1 MGQKKRS
8 VKSSAIRKSRK
19 IVMYGLGSGETCD
32 WCQKHLNDDVSI
44 YNTSPKRYFCSEECK
59 KHWFAM
65 KNWHYHK
72 PRTNPDEKI
81 RQMARSNRDPA
92 RELLERERSGLISPK
107 IIQEAAKLGNAEAL
121 AIYPEITPI
130 QFISRE
136 DLVAPLVSIIR
147 NSENKH
153 KVFVA
158 VWNTYIKELN
168 EAISTGRFTK
178 DLKFINE
185 NFNDFG
191 PRYFDILKTIHQWLS
206 QNNALISIEVNT
218 TLFDFRGS
226 RTPTGRNDYNSVTAF
241 YDIIKKFIWALREGY
256 VHEREMLGTRKKLIF
271 SLLNPETILAAPS
284 IPNISNP
291 DERIRKLSRQGEDP
305 ARILLEKE
313 RAGQISPHT
322 IKMAAMLQNPIAA
335 RIYPEL
341 TQRAIFDL
349 GRVWNEHGI
358 QPVINHYNEI
368 FSEMLAY
375 EETKKPFYVAV
386 WKQINFY
393 YLECKRLLRENEYR
407 IPETREFTRNCIS
420 VCESLKLLL
429 ENPQSSFEDI
439 KKFLGNNK
447 LQRLLDNLGRFN
459 EHAEFD
465 GDADHMYLFNILD
478 MLGFFYAIFEEDYVV
493 AAESTFSTFQM
504 LANMAVAENEGVVHA
519 HERNPAYVYQI
530 QERLDRLARDVLTPE
545 NISSF
550 KKNSARGNPNDSG
563 KYDKPEYIY
572 YAVSWSPIKI
582 VRGFITQEEMQEF
595 RRNRTSFNRCGYASR
610 QDLMSDNSFIKPY
623 RDSDW
628 SLEN

>member
-32 WCQKHLNDDVSI
+32 WCQKHLNDDLSI
-44 YNTSPKRYFCSEECK
+44 YNISPKRYFCSEECK

-65 KNWHYHK
+65 KNWHYH
-72 PRTNPDEKI
+72 
-81 RQMARSNRDPA
+81 
-92 RELLERERSGLISPK
+92 GPK
-107 IIQEAAKLGNAEAL
+107 
-121 AIYPEITPI
+121 T
-130 QFISRE
+130 
-136 DLVAPLVSIIR
+136 
-147 NSENKH
+147 
-153 KVFVA
+153 
-158 VWNTYIKELN
+158 
-168 EAISTGRFTK
+168 
-178 DLKFINE
+178 
-185 NFNDFG
+185 
-191 PRYFDILKTIHQWLS
+191 
-206 QNNALISIEVNT
+206 
-218 TLFDFRGS
+218 
-226 RTPTGRNDYNSVTAF
+226 
-241 YDIIKKFIWALREGY
+241 
-256 VHEREMLGTRKKLIF
+256 
-271 SLLNPETILAAPS
+271 
-284 IPNISNP
+284 NP

-305 ARILLEKE
+305 ARILVEKE

-439 KKFLGNNK
+439 KKFLGNFK

-504 LANMAVAENEGVVHA
+504 LASMAVAENEGEVHA

-550 KKNSARGNPNDSG
+550 KKNSARRNPNDSG

-582 VRGFITQEEMQEF
+582 VRGFTTQEEMQEF
-595 RRNRTSFNRCGYASR
+595 RRKETKYGCAYASR
-610 QDLMSDNSFIKPY
+610 EDLMSDNSFIKPY